1 MPCDVDSSYA
11 GLLSL
16 TTLLPNCSAVRYKI
30 LLWWVAAGTAATIGF
45 YLLPRDGVASIVLY
59 NAIGFCSA
67 LMIVA
72 GVRRYR
78 PRRPAMWYLFA
89 AGQMAA
95 VIGDLV
101 WSYYVFVLHQEP
113 YPSIADVWYLA
124 AYPPLVL
131 GLLQFVRS
139 RTRSDME
146 TLVDAGM
153 VAASLGLA
161 FWIFV
166 LQPTAVTTSASMLE
180 KAISVA
186 YPAADAVLL
195 ALLTRM
201 FIGAGARTPSA
212 RLLGTGALLLFA
224 ADAAFS
230 VVSLH
235 SGSDGYAL
243 SAGWLLSYVFWGAAA
258 LHPSMAAEGPPPTAP
273 DTGFG
278 RGPVALA
285 AGCSVLA
292 PAMLFVP
299 QAGASLLG
307 RFAIATVGVVL
318 CVLFFV
324 RTRGLIRKVQGKTNQ
339 LAHLATHDDLTGTAN
354 RRHFENTLRQTPMTD
369 SAHVVYLALAGFKNV
384 NEELG
389 RHVGDEVLGHLAVRV
404 RAAAPAGALVARM
417 GGDEFA
423 LLLPGHS
430 TDAADQVAAQ
440 LAGIIREPIRAG
452 SNELLVGAG
461 IGIGDSDGATSPAE
475 VLRRAE
481 TAMHAAKD
489 TGEPSRRWTPALD
502 EQAGEQARLG
512 AEIRA
517 ALDGGQFRVVY
528 QPIVIAP
535 GGQMAAVEALVR
547 WEHPE
552 RGPISPAYFIPVA
565 ERNGLV
571 VELGAWVLRT
581 ACEQMVR
588 WREDTT
594 AAAPGYLSVN
604 VSARQLARPDFPQ
617 TVAEILTSTGL
628 PPACLTVEV
637 TETAVFDGGHAV
649 QALHQ
654 LRALGVRIALDDF
667 GTGHSSL
674 RLLRTV
680 PVDILKVDKSFVDD
694 ITGAGEHRV
703 IAEALIHVCEGLG
716 LTAVAEGVETA
727 EQAEV
732 LYRLGYRLLQGYHFG
747 RPAAAHDLPHLLPAE
762 PAPTA

>member
-1 MPCDVDSSYA
+1 MIADSYPVET
-11 GLLSL
+11 LSL
-16 TTLLPNCSAVRYKI
+16 TIWLPKCSDVRYTLFI
-30 LLWWVAAGTAATIGF
+30 WWVVAGTAATIGY
-45 YLLPRDGVASIVLY
+45 YLMPRDGVASSLFY

-89 AGQMAA
+89 AGQMAS
-95 VIGDLV
+95 VLGDLV
-101 WSYYVFVLHQEP
+101 WNYYVFVLHQEP
-113 YPSIADVWYLA
+113 YPSLADAWYLA
-124 AYPPLVL
+124 AYPPLML
-131 GLLQFVRS
+131 GLLQFVRC

-153 VAASLGLA
+153 VAAGLGLV

-166 LQPTAVTTSASMLE
+166 LQPTAVSTSASALE
-180 KAISVA
+180 KVISIA

-201 FIGAGARTPSA
+201 FIGAGTRTPSA
-212 RLLGTGALLLFA
+212 RLLGAAALLLFA
-224 ADAAFS
+224 ADVAFS

-235 SGSDGYAL
+235 SGSDGNEL
-243 SAGWLLSYVFWGAAA
+243 SAGWLLSYVFWAAAA
-258 LHPSMAAEGPPPTAP
+258 LHPSMAAEGPPATAA
-273 DTGFG
+273 DTGIA
-278 RGPVALA
+278 RGSVALTA
-285 AGCSVLA
+285 VSAVVA

-299 QAGASLLG
+299 QAGASVIS
-307 RFAIATVGVVL
+307 RFAIATAGIVL
-318 CVLFFV
+318 CVLAFV
-324 RTRGLIRKVQGKTNQ
+324 RTRGLIRKVQGKTSQ
-339 LAHLATHDDLTGTAN
+339 LEHLATHDDLTGSAN
-354 RRHFENTLRQTPMTD
+354 RRHFENMLRQVSMYD
-369 SAHVVYLALAGFKNV
+369 SVQVVYLALTGFKNV
-384 NEELG
+384 NDELG
-389 RHVGDEVLGHLAVRV
+389 RQVGDEVLGQLAARI
-404 RAAAPAGALVARM
+404 RGAGPGGALVARM

-423 LLLPGHS
+423 LLLPGYS
-430 TDAADQVAAQ
+430 AAVADQVAVR
-440 LAGIIREPIRAG
+440 LAEVMREPILGG
-452 SNELLVGAG
+452 SNEVLVGAG
-461 IGIGDSDGATSPAE
+461 IGIGDSDGATSSAE

-481 TAMHAAKD
+481 AAMYAAKD
-489 TGEPSRRWTPALD
+489 TGEPYRRWSPALD
-502 EQAGEQARLG
+502 ERAGEQARLG

-528 QPIVIAP
+528 QPIVAAP
-535 GGQMAAVEALVR
+535 EGRMAAVEALVR
-547 WEHPE
+547 WEHPD

-565 ERNGLV
+565 ERNGLI

-588 WREDTT
+588 WRND
-594 AAAPGYLSVN
+594 AAATAPGYLSVN
-604 VSARQLARPDFPQ
+604 VSARQLARPGFPQ
-617 TVAEILTSTGL
+617 TVADILTATGL

-747 RPAAAHDLPHLLPAE
+747 RPAAANDLHRLLPAE
-762 PAPTA
+762 PAITA

>member
-1 MPCDVDSSYA
+1 MISAATKVA
-11 GLLSL
+11 ILSL
-16 TTLLPNCSAVRYKI
+16 IARLPKFTAVRYRL
-30 LLWWVAAGTAATIGF
+30 LLWWVAAGSAAAVGY
-45 YLLPRDGVASIVLY
+45 YLLPRGGLAASLLY

-78 PRRPAMWYLFA
+78 PRRPGMWYLFA

-101 WSYYVFVLHQEP
+101 WSYYVFALHEEP
-113 YPSIADVWYLA
+113 YPSFADFWYLA

-153 VAASLGLA
+153 VAAGLGLV

-166 LQPTAVTTSASMLE
+166 LQPTAAATSASMLE
-180 KAISVA
+180 KIISTA

-201 FIGAGARTPSA
+201 FIGSGARTPSA

-224 ADAAFS
+224 ADATFS
-230 VVSLH
+230 VMSLH
-235 SGSDGYAL
+235 SGSDGWEL
-243 SAGWLLSYVFWGAAA
+243 SAGWLLSYVCWGAAA
-258 LHPSMAAEGPPPTAP
+258 LHPSMAAQGPPVTTT
-273 DTGFG
+273 DTGIG

-285 AGCSVLA
+285 TGCSLLA

-299 QAGASLLG
+299 QAGASVVS
-307 RFAIATVGVVL
+307 RFAIATVGIIL
-318 CVLFFV
+318 CVLAFV
-324 RTRGLIRKVQGKTNQ
+324 RTRSLVRKIQGKTSQ
-339 LAHLATHDDLTGTAN
+339 MEHLATHDDLTGSAN
-354 RRHFENTLRQTPMTD
+354 RRHFENTLRQVTAHH
-369 SAHVVYLALAGFKNV
+369 SAHVVYVALAGFKNV
-384 NEELG
+384 NDELG
-389 RHVGDEVLGHLAVRV
+389 RQVGDEVLGHLAARI
-404 RAAAPAGALVARM
+404 RGAAPAGALMARM

-423 LLLPGHS
+423 LLLPGR
-430 TDAADQVAAQ
+430 TAGDAERLAAR
-440 LAGIIREPIRAG
+440 LAEIMREPVLAAG
-452 SNELLVGAG
+452 NELLVGAG
-461 IGIGDSDGATSPAE
+461 IGIGDSDGTTGPAE

-481 TAMHAAKD
+481 AATHAAKG
-489 TGEPSRRWTPALD
+489 TGEPYRRWSPALD

-528 QPIVIAP
+528 QPIVTAP
-535 GGQMAAVEALVR
+535 EGRMAAVEALVR
-547 WEHPE
+547 WDHPG

-565 ERNGLV
+565 ERNGLI

-588 WREDTT
+588 WRDDTA

-604 VSARQLARPDFPQ
+604 VSARQLVRPGFPQ
-617 TVAEILTSTGL
+617 TVADILTTTGL

-716 LTAVAEGVETA
+716 LTAVAEGVETV
-727 EQAEV
+727 EQAEI

-747 RPAAAHDLPHLLPAE
+747 RPVAAAELHRLLPTE
-762 PAPTA
+762 RSTA